1 MVRSP
6 GADMKVVVLRE
17 DDKNVELRQ
26 KESRRD
32 AKKMAEKKSEEGVL

>member
-17 DDKNVELRQ
+17 GDKNVEIRQ

-32 AKKMAEKKSEEGVL
+32 AKKMVEKKSEEGVL